1 MSSEAQVG
9 VFVNSVMH
17 YFETAVQQPAACG
30 IPHLALRR
38 SPELSDYTGIVRIG
52 GESQG
57 VVLFTAPRNM
67 LSVMLMRMRHTD
79 LSHDHLCGLVGQIA
93 HTLSDDAQRN
103 FRHRYSVSVE
113 PVVHD
118 CDLPML
124 YPPEARPIVIP
135 IDWRS
140 YQAHLIVCLDS

>member
-1 MSSEAQVG
+1 MSTEAEVG

-17 YFETAVQQPAACG
+17 YFETTVQQPAVCG

-38 SPELSDYTGIVRIG
+38 GPELSDYTGVVRIS
-52 GESQG
+52 GEHQG

-79 LSHDHLCGLVGQIA
+79 LSHDQLCGLVEQIA
-93 HTLSDDAQRN
+93 HALSDDAQRS

-113 PVVHD
+113 SVVHD
-118 CDLPML
+118 RELPL
-124 YPPEARPIVIP
+124 RYPPEARPIVIP
-135 IDWRS
+135 IAWRS
-140 YQAHLIVCLDS
+140 YQAHLVVCLDS